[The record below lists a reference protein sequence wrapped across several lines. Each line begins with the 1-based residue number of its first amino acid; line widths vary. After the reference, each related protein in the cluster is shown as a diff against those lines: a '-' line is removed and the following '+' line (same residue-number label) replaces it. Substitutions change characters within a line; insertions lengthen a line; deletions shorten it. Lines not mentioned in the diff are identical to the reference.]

1 MKFINNSN
9 DLTRYLDVPV
19 KKNIDI
25 KSISTD
31 TRSIKKGA
39 LFIAIKGD
47 VFNGNDYVEIAI
59 SKDACLVITDDK
71 KFKDSKNKKIIYVS
85 NSILALRNISRNI
98 IKEYSGNIIGI
109 TGSNG
114 KTSTTNIIANSLKNC
129 SSTLKN
135 FNNEIGVPLS
145 IMNANRQ
152 SKSLVIEMGAA
163 KINDI
168 DYLSSFLKPNIG
180 VITNI
185 GNSHL
190 ESLKNIKG
198 VLKVKSELIRNIKK
212 SGCLV
217 IPSDNKSHLKLW
229 KNIRN
234 DINFITF
241 GLQAS
246 ADFYPSDIKYSLNQ
260 TQFYICSK
268 KYKVKLKVTTK
279 LAGEHNVKNILASFA
294 VSFFLKKPSQQFA
307 DSLNKKLNLITTR
320 QKQFK
325 WLRGSLLI
333 DDTYN
338 ANPDSVKKS
347 IDLLTLTNKRKV
359 LVLGDMLELGRFRK
373 KMHKDIGKYAAL
385 KKIDIFLGFGDLTKY
400 SVNSFGKKGLFFKSE
415 NDLRKHLS
423 ENINSKD
430 VVLLKGSRGMKM
442 ERFINV

>member
-9 DLTRYLDVPV
+9 DLTRYLGVPV

-47 VFNGNDYVEIAI
+47 IFNGNDYVEIAI
-59 SKDACLVITDDK
+59 SKEACLVITDDK

-114 KTSTTNIIANSLKNC
+114 KTTTTNIIANSLKNC

-234 DINFITF
+234 DIDFITF

-347 IDLLTLTNKRKV
+347 IDLLTSTNKRKV

-415 NDLRKHLS
+415 NDLRKYLS

>member
-185 GNSHL
+185 GYSHL

-198 VLKVKSELIRNIKK
+198 VFKVKSELIRNIKK
-212 SGCLV
+212 NGCLV
-217 IPSDNKSHLKLW
+217 IPNDNKSHLKLW

-234 DINFITF
+234 DIDFITF
-241 GLQAS
+241 GLKAS

-268 KYKVKLKVTTK
+268 KHKVKLKVTTK
-279 LAGEHNVKNILASFA
+279 LAGEHSVKNILASFA

-307 DSLNKKLNLITTR
+307 DSLNKKLDLITTR

-347 IDLLTLTNKRKV
+347 IDLLTSTNKRKV

-373 KMHKDIGKYAAL
+373 KLHKDIGKYAAL

-415 NDLRKHLS
+415 NDLRKYLS

>member
-9 DLTRYLDVPV
+9 DLTRYLGIPV

-47 VFNGNDYVEIAI
+47 FFNGNDYVENAI
-59 SKDACLVITDDK
+59 SKKACLAITDDK
-71 KFKDSKNKKIIYVS
+71 KFKDTKNKKIIYVS
-85 NSILALRNISRNI
+85 NSILALREISRNI
-98 IKEYSGNIIGI
+98 IKDYSGDIIGI

-114 KTSTTNIIANSLKNC
+114 KTSTTNIIANSLKSC

-145 IMNANRQ
+145 IMSANRE
-152 SKSLVIEMGAA
+152 SKNLVIEMGAA
-163 KINDI
+163 KLNDI
-168 DYLSSFLKPNIG
+168 NYLSSFLRPNVG

-190 ESLKNIKG
+190 QSLKNIRG
-198 VLKVKSELIRNIKK
+198 VFKVKSELITNIKK
-212 SGCLV
+212 GGCLV
-217 IPSDNKSHLKLW
+217 VPNDNKSHLKLW
-229 KNIRN
+229 KIIRN
-234 DINFITF
+234 DIDIITF
-241 GLQAS
+241 GLKPS
-246 ADFYPSDIKYSLNQ
+246 ADFYPSDIKYSLKQ

-268 KYKVKLKVTTK
+268 KYKVKLKVATK

-294 VSFFLKKPSQQFA
+294 VSFFLNKPSQVFA
-307 DSLNKKLNLITTR
+307 DSLNKKLDLITTR
-320 QKQFK
+320 QKQSK
-325 WLRGSLLI
+325 WLKNSLLI

-347 IDLLTLTNKRKV
+347 IDLLTSTNKRKV

-373 KMHKDIGKYAAL
+373 KMHKDIGKYAAF
-385 KKIDIFLGFGDLTKY
+385 KKIDIFLGFGNLTKY
-400 SVNSFGKKGLFFKSE
+400 SVESFGKKGFFYKNE
-415 NDLRKHLS
+415 DDLRKYLRK
-423 ENINSKD
+423 NINSND

>member
-1 MKFINNSN
+1 MKFINNSY
-9 DLTRYLDVPV
+9 DLTRYLGIPV

-47 VFNGNDYVEIAI
+47 FFNGNDYVENAI
-59 SKDACLVITDDK
+59 SQKACLVITDDK
-71 KFKDSKNKKIIYVS
+71 KFKDSKNKKIIYVN
-85 NSILALRNISRNI
+85 NSILALRKISRNI
-98 IKEYSGNIIGI
+98 IKDYSGNIIGI

-114 KTSTTNIIANSLKNC
+114 KTSTTNIIANSLKSC

-145 IMNANRQ
+145 IMSANRK
-152 SKSLVIEMGAA
+152 SKNLVIEMGAA
-163 KINDI
+163 KLNDI
-168 DYLSSFLKPNIG
+168 NYLSSFLRPNIG

-190 ESLKNIKG
+190 QSLKNIRG
-198 VLKVKSELIRNIKK
+198 VFKVKSELITNIKK
-212 SGCLV
+212 GGCLV
-217 IPSDNKSHLKLW
+217 VPNDNKSHLKLW
-229 KNIRN
+229 KIIRN
-234 DINFITF
+234 DIDIITF
-241 GLQAS
+241 GLKPS
-246 ADFYPSDIKYSLNQ
+246 ADFYPSDIKYSLEK

-268 KYKVKLKVTTK
+268 KYKVKLKVATK

-294 VSFFLKKPSQQFA
+294 VSFFLNKPSQIFA
-307 DSLNKKLNLITTR
+307 DSLNKKLDLITTR
-320 QKQFK
+320 QKHSK
-325 WLRGSLLI
+325 WLKNSLLI

-347 IDLLTLTNKRKV
+347 IDLLTSTNKRKV
-359 LVLGDMLELGRFRK
+359 FVLGDMLELGRFRK
-373 KMHKDIGKYAAL
+373 KMHKDIGKYAAF
-385 KKIDIFLGFGDLTKY
+385 KKIDIFLGFGNLTKY
-400 SVNSFGKKGLFFKSE
+400 SVESFGKKGFFFKNE
-415 NDLRKHLS
+415 DDLRKYLR

>member
-1 MKFINNSN
+1 MKFINNSD
-9 DLTRYLDVPV
+9 DLTRYLGIPV

-47 VFNGNDYVEIAI
+47 FFNGNDYVENAI
-59 SKDACLVITDDK
+59 SKKACLVITDDK
-71 KFKDSKNKKIIYVS
+71 KFKDTKNKKIIYVS
-85 NSILALRNISRNI
+85 NSILALRKISRNI
-98 IKEYSGNIIGI
+98 IKDYSGDIIGI

-114 KTSTTNIIANSLKNC
+114 KTSTTNIIANSLKSC

-145 IMNANRQ
+145 IMSANRE
-152 SKSLVIEMGAA
+152 SKNLVIEMGAA
-163 KINDI
+163 KLNDI
-168 DYLSSFLKPNIG
+168 NYLSSFLRPNVG

-190 ESLKNIKG
+190 QSLKNIRG
-198 VLKVKSELIRNIKK
+198 VFKVKSELITNIKK
-212 SGCLV
+212 GGCLV
-217 IPSDNKSHLKLW
+217 VPNDNKSHLKLW
-229 KNIRN
+229 KIIRN
-234 DINFITF
+234 DIDIITF
-241 GLQAS
+241 GLKPS
-246 ADFYPSDIKYSLNQ
+246 ADFYPSDIKYSLKQ

-268 KYKVKLKVTTK
+268 KYKVKLKVATK

-294 VSFFLKKPSQQFA
+294 VSFFLNKPSQVFA
-307 DSLNKKLNLITTR
+307 DSLNKKLDLITTR
-320 QKQFK
+320 QKQSK
-325 WLRGSLLI
+325 WLKNSLLI

-347 IDLLTLTNKRKV
+347 IDLLTSTNKRKV

-373 KMHKDIGKYAAL
+373 KMHKDIGKYAAF
-385 KKIDIFLGFGDLTKY
+385 KKIDIFLGFGNLTKY
-400 SVNSFGKKGLFFKSE
+400 SVESFGKKGFFYKNE
-415 NDLRKHLS
+415 DDLRKYLR

>member
-47 VFNGNDYVEIAI
+47 VFNGHDYVEIAI
-59 SKDACLVITDDK
+59 SKDACLIITDDK

-198 VLKVKSELIRNIKK
+198 VFKVKSELIRNIKK
-212 SGCLV
+212 NGCLV
-217 IPSDNKSHLKLW
+217 IPNDNKSHLKLW

-234 DINFITF
+234 DIDFITF
-241 GLQAS
+241 GLKAS

-268 KYKVKLKVTTK
+268 KHKVKLKVTTK

-307 DSLNKKLNLITTR
+307 DSLNKKLDLITTR

-347 IDLLTLTNKRKV
+347 IDLLTSTNKRKV

-373 KMHKDIGKYAAL
+373 KLHKDIGKYAAL

-415 NDLRKHLS
+415 NDLRKYLS

>member
-1 MKFINNSN
+1 M
-9 DLTRYLDVPV
+9 
-19 KKNIDI
+19 
-25 KSISTD
+25 
-31 TRSIKKGA
+31 
-39 LFIAIKGD
+39 
-47 VFNGNDYVEIAI
+47 
-59 SKDACLVITDDK
+59 VITDDK

-145 IMNANRQ
+145 IMNANKQ

-198 VLKVKSELIRNIKK
+198 VFKVKSELIRNIKK
-212 SGCLV
+212 NGCLV
-217 IPSDNKSHLKLW
+217 IPNDNKSHLKLW

-234 DINFITF
+234 DIDFITF
-241 GLQAS
+241 GLKSS

-268 KYKVKLKVTTK
+268 KHKVKLKVTTK

-307 DSLNKKLNLITTR
+307 DSLNKKLDLITTR

-347 IDLLTLTNKRKV
+347 IDLLTSTNKRKV

-415 NDLRKHLS
+415 NDLRKYLS

>member
-1 MKFINNSN
+1 MKFINNSD
-9 DLTRYLDVPV
+9 DLTRYLGIPV

-47 VFNGNDYVEIAI
+47 FFNGNDYVENAI
-59 SKDACLVITDDK
+59 SQKACLVITDDK
-71 KFKDSKNKKIIYVS
+71 KFKDSKNKKIIYVN
-85 NSILALRNISRNI
+85 NSILALRKISRNI
-98 IKEYSGNIIGI
+98 IKDYSGNIIGI

-114 KTSTTNIIANSLKNC
+114 KTSTTNIIANSLKSC

-145 IMNANRQ
+145 IMSANRE
-152 SKSLVIEMGAA
+152 SKNLVIEMGAA
-163 KINDI
+163 KLNDI
-168 DYLSSFLKPNIG
+168 NYLSSFLRPNVG

-190 ESLKNIKG
+190 QSLKNIRG
-198 VLKVKSELIRNIKK
+198 VFKVKSELITNIKK
-212 SGCLV
+212 GGCLV
-217 IPSDNKSHLKLW
+217 VPNDNKSHLKLW
-229 KNIRN
+229 KIIRN
-234 DINFITF
+234 DIDIITF
-241 GLQAS
+241 GLKPS
-246 ADFYPSDIKYSLNQ
+246 ADFYPSDIKYSLKQ

-268 KYKVKLKVTTK
+268 KYKVKLKVATK

-294 VSFFLKKPSQQFA
+294 VSFFLNKPSQVFA
-307 DSLNKKLNLITTR
+307 DSLNKKLDLITTR
-320 QKQFK
+320 QKQSK
-325 WLRGSLLI
+325 WLKNSLLI

-347 IDLLTLTNKRKV
+347 IDLLTSTNKRKV

-373 KMHKDIGKYAAL
+373 KMHKDIGKYAAF
-385 KKIDIFLGFGDLTKY
+385 KKIDIFLGFGNLTKY
-400 SVNSFGKKGLFFKSE
+400 SVESFGKKGFFYKNE
-415 NDLRKHLS
+415 DDLRKYLRK
-423 ENINSKD
+423 NINSND

>member
-9 DLTRYLDVPV
+9 DLTRYLGIPV

-47 VFNGNDYVEIAI
+47 FFNGNDYVENAI
-59 SKDACLVITDDK
+59 SQKACLVITDDK
-71 KFKDSKNKKIIYVS
+71 KFKDSKNKKIIYVN
-85 NSILALRNISRNI
+85 NSILALRKISRNI
-98 IKEYSGNIIGI
+98 IKDYSGNIIGI

-114 KTSTTNIIANSLKNC
+114 KTSTTNIIANSLKSC

-145 IMNANRQ
+145 IMSANRE
-152 SKSLVIEMGAA
+152 SKNLVIEMGAA
-163 KINDI
+163 KLNDI
-168 DYLSSFLKPNIG
+168 NYLSSFLRPNIG

-190 ESLKNIKG
+190 QSLKNIRG
-198 VLKVKSELIRNIKK
+198 VFKVKSELITNIKK
-212 SGCLV
+212 GGCLV
-217 IPSDNKSHLKLW
+217 VPNDNKSHLKLW
-229 KNIRN
+229 KIIRN
-234 DINFITF
+234 DIDIITF
-241 GLQAS
+241 GLKPS
-246 ADFYPSDIKYSLNQ
+246 ADFYPSDIKYSLEK

-268 KYKVKLKVTTK
+268 KYKVKLKVATK

-294 VSFFLKKPSQQFA
+294 VSFFLNKPSQVFA
-307 DSLNKKLNLITTR
+307 DSLNKKLDLITTR
-320 QKQFK
+320 QKQSK
-325 WLRGSLLI
+325 WLKNSLLI

-347 IDLLTLTNKRKV
+347 IDLLTSTNKRKV

-373 KMHKDIGKYAAL
+373 KMHKDIGKYAAF
-385 KKIDIFLGFGDLTKY
+385 KKIDIFLGFGNLTKY
-400 SVNSFGKKGLFFKSE
+400 SVESFGKKGFFFKNE
-415 NDLRKHLS
+415 DDLRKYLR

>member
-9 DLTRYLDVPV
+9 DLTRYLDAPV

-129 SSTLKN
+129 SSTLNN

-163 KINDI
+163 KLNDI
-168 DYLSSFLKPNIG
+168 NYLSSFLRPNVG

-190 ESLKNIKG
+190 ESLKNISG
-198 VLKVKSELIRNIKK
+198 VLKVKSELITNIKK
-212 SGCLV
+212 GGCLV
-217 IPSDNKSHLKLW
+217 VPNDSKGHLKLW

-234 DINFITF
+234 DINIITF
-241 GLQAS
+241 GLDAS
-246 ADFYPSDIKYSLNQ
+246 ADFYPTDIKYSLEQ

-268 KYKVKLKVTTK
+268 KYKIKLRLTTK

-294 VSFFLKKPSQQFA
+294 VSFFLKKPSQQFI
-307 DSLNKKLNLITTR
+307 DSLNKKIELIITR
-320 QKQFK
+320 QKHSKWFK
-325 WLRGSLLI
+325 GSLLI

-347 IDLLTLTNKRKV
+347 IDLLTSTNKRKV

-373 KMHKDIGKYAAL
+373 KMHKDVGKYAAL
-385 KKIDIFLGFGDLTKY
+385 KKIDIFLGFGNLTKY
-400 SVNSFGKKGLFFKSE
+400 SVESFGKKGLFFKRE
-415 NDLRKHLS
+415 DDLRKYLS
-423 ENINSKD
+423 KNINSRD

>member
-47 VFNGNDYVEIAI
+47 VFNGNDYVEIAV
-59 SKDACLVITDDK
+59 SKEACLVITDDK

-198 VLKVKSELIRNIKK
+198 VFKVKSELIRNIKK
-212 SGCLV
+212 NGCLV
-217 IPSDNKSHLKLW
+217 IPNENKSHLKLW

-234 DINFITF
+234 DIDFITF
-241 GLQAS
+241 GLKAS

-268 KYKVKLKVTTK
+268 KHKVKLKVTTK

-307 DSLNKKLNLITTR
+307 DSLNKKLDLITTR

-347 IDLLTLTNKRKV
+347 IDLLTSTNKRKV

-373 KMHKDIGKYAAL
+373 KLHKDIGKYAAL

-415 NDLRKHLS
+415 NDLRKYLS

>member
-19 KKNIDI
+19 KKNINI

-198 VLKVKSELIRNIKK
+198 VFKVKSELIRNIKK
-212 SGCLV
+212 NGCLV
-217 IPSDNKSHLKLW
+217 IPNDNKSHLKLW

-234 DINFITF
+234 DIDFITF
-241 GLQAS
+241 GLKAS

-268 KYKVKLKVTTK
+268 KHKVKLKVTTN

-307 DSLNKKLNLITTR
+307 DSLNKKLDLITTR

-347 IDLLTLTNKRKV
+347 IDLLTSTNKRKV

-373 KMHKDIGKYAAL
+373 KLHKDIGKYAAL

-415 NDLRKHLS
+415 NNLRKYLS

>member
-1 MKFINNSN
+1 MKFINNSY
-9 DLTRYLDVPV
+9 DLTRYLGIPV

-47 VFNGNDYVEIAI
+47 FFNGNDYVENAI
-59 SKDACLVITDDK
+59 SQKACLVITDDK
-71 KFKDSKNKKIIYVS
+71 KFKDSKNKKIIYVN
-85 NSILALRNISRNI
+85 NSILALRKISRNI
-98 IKEYSGNIIGI
+98 IKDYSGNIIGI

-114 KTSTTNIIANSLKNC
+114 KTSTTNIIANSLKSC

-145 IMNANRQ
+145 IMSANRK
-152 SKSLVIEMGAA
+152 SKNLVIEMGAA
-163 KINDI
+163 KLNDI
-168 DYLSSFLKPNIG
+168 NYLSSFLRPNIG

-190 ESLKNIKG
+190 QSLKNIRG
-198 VLKVKSELIRNIKK
+198 VFKVKSELITNIKK
-212 SGCLV
+212 GGCLV
-217 IPSDNKSHLKLW
+217 VPNDNKSHLKLW
-229 KNIRN
+229 KIIRN
-234 DINFITF
+234 DIDIITF
-241 GLQAS
+241 GLKPS
-246 ADFYPSDIKYSLNQ
+246 ADFYPSDIKYSLKQ

-268 KYKVKLKVTTK
+268 KYKVKLKVATK

-294 VSFFLKKPSQQFA
+294 VSFFLNKPSQVFA
-307 DSLNKKLNLITTR
+307 DSLNKKLDLITTR
-320 QKQFK
+320 QKQSK
-325 WLRGSLLI
+325 WLKNSLLI

-347 IDLLTLTNKRKV
+347 IDLLTSTNKRKV

-373 KMHKDIGKYAAL
+373 KMHKDIGKYAAF
-385 KKIDIFLGFGDLTKY
+385 KKIDIFLGFGNLTKY
-400 SVNSFGKKGLFFKSE
+400 SVESFGKKGFFYKNE
-415 NDLRKHLS
+415 DDLRKYLRK
-423 ENINSKD
+423 NINSND

>member
-1 MKFINNSN
+1 MKFINNSY
-9 DLTRYLDVPV
+9 DLTRYLGIPV

-47 VFNGNDYVEIAI
+47 FFNGNDYVENAI
-59 SKDACLVITDDK
+59 SQKACLVITDDK
-71 KFKDSKNKKIIYVS
+71 KFKDSKNKKIIYVN
-85 NSILALRNISRNI
+85 NSILALRKISRNI
-98 IKEYSGNIIGI
+98 IKDYSGNIIGI

-114 KTSTTNIIANSLKNC
+114 KTSTTNIIANSLKSC

-145 IMNANRQ
+145 IMSANRE
-152 SKSLVIEMGAA
+152 SKNLVIEMGAA
-163 KINDI
+163 KLNDI
-168 DYLSSFLKPNIG
+168 NYLSSFLRPNIG

-190 ESLKNIKG
+190 QSLKNIRG
-198 VLKVKSELIRNIKK
+198 VFKVKSELITNIKK
-212 SGCLV
+212 GGCLV
-217 IPSDNKSHLKLW
+217 VPNDNKSHLKLW
-229 KNIRN
+229 KIIRN
-234 DINFITF
+234 DIDIITF
-241 GLQAS
+241 GLKPS
-246 ADFYPSDIKYSLNQ
+246 ADFYPSDIKYSLEK

-268 KYKVKLKVTTK
+268 KYKVKLKVATK

-294 VSFFLKKPSQQFA
+294 VSFFLNKPSQTFA
-307 DSLNKKLNLITTR
+307 DSLNKKLDLITTR
-320 QKQFK
+320 QKHSK
-325 WLRGSLLI
+325 WLKNSLLI

-347 IDLLTLTNKRKV
+347 IDLLTSTNKRKV
-359 LVLGDMLELGRFRK
+359 FVLGDMLELGRFRK
-373 KMHKDIGKYAAL
+373 KMHKDIGKYAAF
-385 KKIDIFLGFGDLTKY
+385 KKIDIFLGFGNLTKY
-400 SVNSFGKKGLFFKSE
+400 SVESFGKKGFFFKNE
-415 NDLRKHLS
+415 DDLRKYLR

>member
-1 MKFINNSN
+1 MKFINNSY
-9 DLTRYLDVPV
+9 DLTRYLGIPV

-47 VFNGNDYVEIAI
+47 FFNGNDYVENAI
-59 SKDACLVITDDK
+59 SQKACLVITDDK
-71 KFKDSKNKKIIYVS
+71 KFKDSKNKKIIYVN
-85 NSILALRNISRNI
+85 NSILALRKISRNI
-98 IKEYSGNIIGI
+98 IKDYSGNIIGI

-114 KTSTTNIIANSLKNC
+114 KTSTTNIIANSLKSC

-145 IMNANRQ
+145 IMSANRK
-152 SKSLVIEMGAA
+152 SKNLVIEMGAA
-163 KINDI
+163 KLNDI
-168 DYLSSFLKPNIG
+168 NYLSSFLRPNIG

-190 ESLKNIKG
+190 QSLKNITG
-198 VLKVKSELIRNIKK
+198 VFKVKSELITNIKK

-217 IPSDNKSHLKLW
+217 VPNDNKSHLKLW
-229 KNIRN
+229 KIIRN
-234 DINFITF
+234 DIVIITF
-241 GLQAS
+241 GLKPS
-246 ADFYPSDIKYSLNQ
+246 ADFYPSDIKYSLEK

-268 KYKVKLKVTTK
+268 KYKVKLKVATK

-294 VSFFLKKPSQQFA
+294 VSFFLNKPSQTFA
-307 DSLNKKLNLITTR
+307 DSLNKKLDLITTR
-320 QKQFK
+320 QKHSK
-325 WLRGSLLI
+325 WLKNSLLI

-347 IDLLTLTNKRKV
+347 IDLLTSTNKRKV

-373 KMHKDIGKYAAL
+373 KMHKDIGKYAVF
-385 KKIDIFLGFGDLTKY
+385 KKIDIFLGFGNLTKY
-400 SVNSFGKKGLFFKSE
+400 SVESFGKNGFFFKNE
-415 NDLRKHLS
+415 DDLRKYLR

>member
-1 MKFINNSN
+1 MKFINNSY
-9 DLTRYLDVPV
+9 DLTRYLGIPV

-47 VFNGNDYVEIAI
+47 FFNGNDYVENAI
-59 SKDACLVITDDK
+59 SQKACLVITDDK
-71 KFKDSKNKKIIYVS
+71 KFKDSKNKKIIYVN
-85 NSILALRNISRNI
+85 NSILALRKISRNI
-98 IKEYSGNIIGI
+98 IKDYSGNIIGI

-114 KTSTTNIIANSLKNC
+114 KTSTTNIIANSLKSC

-145 IMNANRQ
+145 IMSANRE
-152 SKSLVIEMGAA
+152 SKNLVIEMGAA
-163 KINDI
+163 KLNDI
-168 DYLSSFLKPNIG
+168 NYLSSFLRPNVG

-190 ESLKNIKG
+190 QSLKNIRG
-198 VLKVKSELIRNIKK
+198 VFKVKSELITNIKK
-212 SGCLV
+212 GGCLV
-217 IPSDNKSHLKLW
+217 VPNDNKSHLKLW
-229 KNIRN
+229 KIIRN
-234 DINFITF
+234 DIDIITF
-241 GLQAS
+241 GLKPS
-246 ADFYPSDIKYSLNQ
+246 ADFYPSDIKYSLEK

-268 KYKVKLKVTTK
+268 KYKVKLKVATK

-294 VSFFLKKPSQQFA
+294 VSFFLNKPSQTFA
-307 DSLNKKLNLITTR
+307 DSLNKKLDLITTR
-320 QKQFK
+320 QKHSK
-325 WLRGSLLI
+325 WLKNSLLI

-347 IDLLTLTNKRKV
+347 IDLLTSTNKRKV
-359 LVLGDMLELGRFRK
+359 FVLGDMLELGRFRK
-373 KMHKDIGKYAAL
+373 KMHKDIGKYAAF
-385 KKIDIFLGFGDLTKY
+385 KKIDIFLGFGNLTKY
-400 SVNSFGKKGLFFKSE
+400 SVESFGKKGFFYKNE
-415 NDLRKHLS
+415 DDLRKYLRK
-423 ENINSKD
+423 NINSND

>member
-19 KKNIDI
+19 KKNINI

-198 VLKVKSELIRNIKK
+198 VFKVKSELIRNIKK
-212 SGCLV
+212 NGCLV
-217 IPSDNKSHLKLW
+217 IPNDNKSHLKLW

-234 DINFITF
+234 DIDFITF
-241 GLQAS
+241 GLKAS

-268 KYKVKLKVTTK
+268 KHKVKLKVTTK

-307 DSLNKKLNLITTR
+307 DSLNKKLDLITTR

-347 IDLLTLTNKRKV
+347 IDLLTSTNKRKV

-373 KMHKDIGKYAAL
+373 KLHKDIGKYAAL

-415 NDLRKHLS
+415 NNLRKYLS

>member
-1 MKFINNSN
+1 MKFINNSY
-9 DLTRYLDVPV
+9 DLTRYLGIPV

-47 VFNGNDYVEIAI
+47 FFNGNDYVENAI
-59 SKDACLVITDDK
+59 SQKACLVITDDK
-71 KFKDSKNKKIIYVS
+71 KFKDTKNKKIIYVS
-85 NSILALRNISRNI
+85 NSILALRKISRNI
-98 IKEYSGNIIGI
+98 IKDYSGDIIGI

-114 KTSTTNIIANSLKNC
+114 KTSTTNIIANSLKSC

-145 IMNANRQ
+145 IMSANRE
-152 SKSLVIEMGAA
+152 SKNLVIEMGAA
-163 KINDI
+163 KLNDI
-168 DYLSSFLKPNIG
+168 NYLSSFLRPNVG

-190 ESLKNIKG
+190 QSLKNIRG
-198 VLKVKSELIRNIKK
+198 VFKVKSELITNIKK
-212 SGCLV
+212 GGCLV
-217 IPSDNKSHLKLW
+217 VPNDNKSHLKLW
-229 KNIRN
+229 KIIRN
-234 DINFITF
+234 DIDIITF
-241 GLQAS
+241 GLKPS
-246 ADFYPSDIKYSLNQ
+246 ADFYPSDIKYSLKQ

-268 KYKVKLKVTTK
+268 KYKVKLKVATK

-294 VSFFLKKPSQQFA
+294 VSFFLNKPSQVFA
-307 DSLNKKLNLITTR
+307 DSLNKKLDLITTR
-320 QKQFK
+320 QKHSK
-325 WLRGSLLI
+325 WLKNSLLI

-347 IDLLTLTNKRKV
+347 IDLLTSTNKRKV
-359 LVLGDMLELGRFRK
+359 FVLGDMLELGRFRK
-373 KMHKDIGKYAAL
+373 KMHKDIGKYAAF
-385 KKIDIFLGFGDLTKY
+385 KKIDIFLGFGNLTKY
-400 SVNSFGKKGLFFKSE
+400 SVESFGKKGFFYKNE
-415 NDLRKHLS
+415 DDLRKYLRK
-423 ENINSKD
+423 NINSND

>member
-19 KKNIDI
+19 KKNINI

-198 VLKVKSELIRNIKK
+198 VFKVKSELIRNIKK
-212 SGCLV
+212 NGCLV
-217 IPSDNKSHLKLW
+217 IPNDNKSHLKLW

-234 DINFITF
+234 DIDFITF
-241 GLQAS
+241 GLKAS

-268 KYKVKLKVTTK
+268 KHKVKLKVTTK

-307 DSLNKKLNLITTR
+307 DSLNKKLDLITTR

-347 IDLLTLTNKRKV
+347 IDLLTSTNKRKV

-373 KMHKDIGKYAAL
+373 KLHKDIGKYAAL

-415 NDLRKHLS
+415 NDLKKYLS

>member
-39 LFIAIKGD
+39 LFIDIKGD
-47 VFNGNDYVEIAI
+47 VFNGNDYVEIAL
-59 SKDACLVITDDK
+59 SKEACLVITDDK

-198 VLKVKSELIRNIKK
+198 VFKVKSELIRNIKK
-212 SGCLV
+212 NGCLV
-217 IPSDNKSHLKLW
+217 IPNENKSHLKLW

-234 DINFITF
+234 DIDFITF
-241 GLQAS
+241 GLKAS

-268 KYKVKLKVTTK
+268 KHKVKLKVTTK

-294 VSFFLKKPSQQFA
+294 VSFFLKKPSQEFA
-307 DSLNKKLNLITTR
+307 DSLNKKLDLITTR

-347 IDLLTLTNKRKV
+347 IDLLTSTNKRKV

-373 KMHKDIGKYAAL
+373 KLHKDIGKYAAL

-415 NDLRKHLS
+415 NDLRKYLS

>member
-1 MKFINNSN
+1 MKFINNSD
-9 DLTRYLDVPV
+9 DLTRYLGIPV

-47 VFNGNDYVEIAI
+47 FFNGNNYVENAI
-59 SKDACLVITDDK
+59 SQKACLVITDDK
-71 KFKDSKNKKIIYVS
+71 KFKDSKNKKIIYVN
-85 NSILALRNISRNI
+85 NSILALRKISRNI
-98 IKEYSGNIIGI
+98 IKDYSGNIIGI

-114 KTSTTNIIANSLKNC
+114 KTSTTNIIANSLKSC

-145 IMNANRQ
+145 IMSANRE
-152 SKSLVIEMGAA
+152 SKNLVIEMGAA
-163 KINDI
+163 KLNDI
-168 DYLSSFLKPNIG
+168 NYLSSFLRPNIG

-190 ESLKNIKG
+190 QSLKNIRG
-198 VLKVKSELIRNIKK
+198 VFKVKSELITNIKK
-212 SGCLV
+212 GGCLV
-217 IPSDNKSHLKLW
+217 VPNDNKSHLKLW
-229 KNIRN
+229 KIIRN
-234 DINFITF
+234 DIDIITF
-241 GLQAS
+241 GLKPS
-246 ADFYPSDIKYSLNQ
+246 ADFYPSDIKYSLKQ

-268 KYKVKLKVTTK
+268 KYKVKLKVATK

-294 VSFFLKKPSQQFA
+294 VSFFLNKPSQVFA
-307 DSLNKKLNLITTR
+307 DSLNKKLDLITTR
-320 QKQFK
+320 QKQSK
-325 WLRGSLLI
+325 WLKNSLLI

-347 IDLLTLTNKRKV
+347 IDLLTSTNKRKV

-373 KMHKDIGKYAAL
+373 KMHKDIGKYAAF
-385 KKIDIFLGFGDLTKY
+385 KKIDIFLGFGNLTKY
-400 SVNSFGKKGLFFKSE
+400 SVESFGKKGFFYKNE
-415 NDLRKHLS
+415 DDLRKYLRK
-423 ENINSKD
+423 NINSND

>member
-9 DLTRYLDVPV
+9 DLTRYLGVRV

-47 VFNGNDYVEIAI
+47 IFNGNDYVEIAI
-59 SKDACLVITDDK
+59 SKEACLVITDDK

-114 KTSTTNIIANSLKNC
+114 KTTTTNIIANSLKNC

-198 VLKVKSELIRNIKK
+198 VFKVKSELIRNIKK

-347 IDLLTLTNKRKV
+347 IDLLTSTNKRKV

-415 NDLRKHLS
+415 NDLRKYLS

>member
-1 MKFINNSN
+1 MKFINNSY
-9 DLTRYLDVPV
+9 DLTRYLGIPV

-47 VFNGNDYVEIAI
+47 FFNGNDYVENAI
-59 SKDACLVITDDK
+59 SQKACLVITDDK
-71 KFKDSKNKKIIYVS
+71 KFKDSKNKKIIYVN
-85 NSILALRNISRNI
+85 NSILALRKISRNI
-98 IKEYSGNIIGI
+98 IKDYSGNIIGI

-114 KTSTTNIIANSLKNC
+114 KTSTTNIIANSLKSC

-145 IMNANRQ
+145 IMSANRK
-152 SKSLVIEMGAA
+152 SKNLVIEMGAA
-163 KINDI
+163 KLNDI
-168 DYLSSFLKPNIG
+168 NYLSSFLRPNIG

-190 ESLKNIKG
+190 QSLKNIRG
-198 VLKVKSELIRNIKK
+198 VFKVKSELITNIKK
-212 SGCLV
+212 GGCLV
-217 IPSDNKSHLKLW
+217 VPNDNKSHLKLW
-229 KNIRN
+229 KIIRN
-234 DINFITF
+234 DIDIITF
-241 GLQAS
+241 GLKPS
-246 ADFYPSDIKYSLNQ
+246 ADFYPSDIKYSLEK

-268 KYKVKLKVTTK
+268 KYKVKLKVATE

-294 VSFFLKKPSQQFA
+294 VSFFLNKPSQTFA
-307 DSLNKKLNLITTR
+307 DSLNKKLDLITTR
-320 QKQFK
+320 QKHSK
-325 WLRGSLLI
+325 WLKNSLLI

-347 IDLLTLTNKRKV
+347 IDLLTSTNKRKV
-359 LVLGDMLELGRFRK
+359 FVLGDMLELGRFRK
-373 KMHKDIGKYAAL
+373 KMHKDIGKYAAF
-385 KKIDIFLGFGDLTKY
+385 KKIDIFLGFGNLTKY
-400 SVNSFGKKGLFFKSE
+400 SVESFGKKGFFFKNE
-415 NDLRKHLS
+415 DDLRKYLR

>member
-1 MKFINNSN
+1 
-9 DLTRYLDVPV
+9 
-19 KKNIDI
+19 
-25 KSISTD
+25 
-31 TRSIKKGA
+31 
-39 LFIAIKGD
+39 
-47 VFNGNDYVEIAI
+47 
-59 SKDACLVITDDK
+59 LVITDDK

-114 KTSTTNIIANSLKNC
+114 KTTTTNIIANSLKNC

-198 VLKVKSELIRNIKK
+198 VFKVKSELIRNIKK
-212 SGCLV
+212 NGCLV
-217 IPSDNKSHLKLW
+217 IPNDNKSHLKLW

-234 DINFITF
+234 DIDFITF
-241 GLQAS
+241 GLKAS

-268 KYKVKLKVTTK
+268 KHKVKLKVTTK

-307 DSLNKKLNLITTR
+307 DSLNKKLDLITTR

-347 IDLLTLTNKRKV
+347 IDLLTSTNKRKV

-373 KMHKDIGKYAAL
+373 KLHKDIGKYAAL

-415 NDLRKHLS
+415 NDLRKYLS

>member
-25 KSISTD
+25 KCISTD
-31 TRSIKKGA
+31 TRTIKKGA

-198 VLKVKSELIRNIKK
+198 VFKVKSELIRNIKK
-212 SGCLV
+212 NGCLV
-217 IPSDNKSHLKLW
+217 IPNDNKSHLKLW

-234 DINFITF
+234 DIDFITF
-241 GLQAS
+241 GLKAS

-268 KYKVKLKVTTK
+268 KHKVKLKVTTK

-307 DSLNKKLNLITTR
+307 DSLNKKLDLITTR

-347 IDLLTLTNKRKV
+347 IDLLTSTNKRKV

-373 KMHKDIGKYAAL
+373 KLHKDIGKYAAL

-415 NDLRKHLS
+415 NDLRKYLS

>member
-71 KFKDSKNKKIIYVS
+71 KFKHSKNKKIIYVS

-198 VLKVKSELIRNIKK
+198 VFKVKSELIRNIKK

-234 DINFITF
+234 DIDFITF
-241 GLQAS
+241 GLKAS

-268 KYKVKLKVTTK
+268 KHKVKLKVTTK

-294 VSFFLKKPSQQFA
+294 VSFFLRKPSQQFA
-307 DSLNKKLNLITTR
+307 DSLNKKLDLITTR

-347 IDLLTLTNKRKV
+347 IDLLTSTNKRKV

-373 KMHKDIGKYAAL
+373 KMHEDIGKYAAL

-415 NDLRKHLS
+415 NDLRKYLS

>member
-1 MKFINNSN
+1 MKFINNSY
-9 DLTRYLDVPV
+9 DLTRYLGIPV

-47 VFNGNDYVEIAI
+47 FFNGNDYVENAI
-59 SKDACLVITDDK
+59 SQKACLVITDDK
-71 KFKDSKNKKIIYVS
+71 KFKDSKNKKIIYVN
-85 NSILALRNISRNI
+85 NSILALRKISRNI
-98 IKEYSGNIIGI
+98 IKDYSGNIIGI

-114 KTSTTNIIANSLKNC
+114 KTSTTNIIANSLKSC

-145 IMNANRQ
+145 IMSANRK
-152 SKSLVIEMGAA
+152 SKNLVIEMGAA
-163 KINDI
+163 KLNDI
-168 DYLSSFLKPNIG
+168 NYLSSFLRPNIG

-190 ESLKNIKG
+190 QSLKNIRG
-198 VLKVKSELIRNIKK
+198 VFKVKSELITNIKK
-212 SGCLV
+212 GGCLV
-217 IPSDNKSHLKLW
+217 VPNDNKSHLKLW
-229 KNIRN
+229 KIIRN
-234 DINFITF
+234 DIDIITF
-241 GLQAS
+241 GLKPS
-246 ADFYPSDIKYSLNQ
+246 ADFYPSDIKYSLEK

-268 KYKVKLKVTTK
+268 KYKVKLKVATK

-294 VSFFLKKPSQQFA
+294 VSFFLNKPSQVFA
-307 DSLNKKLNLITTR
+307 DSLNKKLDLITTR
-320 QKQFK
+320 QKQSK
-325 WLRGSLLI
+325 WLKNSLLI

-347 IDLLTLTNKRKV
+347 IDLLTSTNKRKV
-359 LVLGDMLELGRFRK
+359 FVLGDMLELGRFRK
-373 KMHKDIGKYAAL
+373 KMHKDIGKYAAF
-385 KKIDIFLGFGDLTKY
+385 KKIDIFLGFGNLTKY
-400 SVNSFGKKGLFFKSE
+400 SVESFGKKGFFFKNE
-415 NDLRKHLS
+415 DDLRKYLR

>member
-1 MKFINNSN
+1 MKFINNSY
-9 DLTRYLDVPV
+9 DLTRYLGIPV

-47 VFNGNDYVEIAI
+47 FFNGNDYVENAI
-59 SKDACLVITDDK
+59 SQKACLVITDDK
-71 KFKDSKNKKIIYVS
+71 KFKDSKNKKIIYVN
-85 NSILALRNISRNI
+85 NSILALRKISRNI
-98 IKEYSGNIIGI
+98 IKDYSGNIIGI

-114 KTSTTNIIANSLKNC
+114 KTSTTNIIANSLKSC

-145 IMNANRQ
+145 IMSANRK
-152 SKSLVIEMGAA
+152 SKNLVIEMGAA
-163 KINDI
+163 KLNDI
-168 DYLSSFLKPNIG
+168 NYLSSFLRPNIG

-190 ESLKNIKG
+190 QSLKNIRG
-198 VLKVKSELIRNIKK
+198 VFKVKSELITNIKK
-212 SGCLV
+212 GGCLV
-217 IPSDNKSHLKLW
+217 VPNDNKSHLKLW
-229 KNIRN
+229 KIIRN
-234 DINFITF
+234 DIDIITF
-241 GLQAS
+241 GLKPS
-246 ADFYPSDIKYSLNQ
+246 ADFYPSDIKYSLEK

-268 KYKVKLKVTTK
+268 KYKVKLKVATK

-294 VSFFLKKPSQQFA
+294 VSFFLNKPSQVFA
-307 DSLNKKLNLITTR
+307 DSLNKKLDLITTR
-320 QKQFK
+320 QKQSK
-325 WLRGSLLI
+325 WLKNSLLI

-347 IDLLTLTNKRKV
+347 IDLLTSTNKRKV

-373 KMHKDIGKYAAL
+373 KMHKDIGKYAAF
-385 KKIDIFLGFGDLTKY
+385 KKIDIFLGFGNLTKY
-400 SVNSFGKKGLFFKSE
+400 SVESFGKKGFFYKNE
-415 NDLRKHLS
+415 DDLRKYLRK
-423 ENINSKD
+423 NINSND

>member
-19 KKNIDI
+19 KKNINI

-59 SKDACLVITDDK
+59 SKDACLVITDNK
-71 KFKDSKNKKIIYVS
+71 IFKDSKNKKIIYVS

-198 VLKVKSELIRNIKK
+198 VFKVKSELIRNIKK
-212 SGCLV
+212 NGCLV
-217 IPSDNKSHLKLW
+217 IPNDNKSHLKLW

-234 DINFITF
+234 DIDFITF
-241 GLQAS
+241 GLKAS

-268 KYKVKLKVTTK
+268 KHKVKLKVTTK

-307 DSLNKKLNLITTR
+307 DSLNKKLDLITTR

-347 IDLLTLTNKRKV
+347 IDLLTSTNKRKV

-373 KMHKDIGKYAAL
+373 KLHKDIGKYAAL

-415 NDLRKHLS
+415 NDLRKYLS

>member
-198 VLKVKSELIRNIKK
+198 VFKVKSELIRNIKK
-212 SGCLV
+212 NGCLV
-217 IPSDNKSHLKLW
+217 IPNENKSHLKLW

-234 DINFITF
+234 DIDFLTF
-241 GLQAS
+241 GLKAS

-260 TQFYICSK
+260 TQFCICSK

-307 DSLNKKLNLITTR
+307 DSLNKKLDLITTR

-347 IDLLTLTNKRKV
+347 IDLLTSTNKRKV

-373 KMHKDIGKYAAL
+373 KLHKDIGKYAAL

-415 NDLRKHLS
+415 NDLRKYLS

>member
-19 KKNIDI
+19 KKNINI

-198 VLKVKSELIRNIKK
+198 VFKVKSELIRNIKK
-212 SGCLV
+212 NGCLV
-217 IPSDNKSHLKLW
+217 IPNDNKSHLKLW

-234 DINFITF
+234 DIDFLTF
-241 GLQAS
+241 GLKAS

-307 DSLNKKLNLITTR
+307 DSLNKKLDLITTR

-347 IDLLTLTNKRKV
+347 IDLLTSTNKRKV

-373 KMHKDIGKYAAL
+373 KLHKDIGKYAAL

-415 NDLRKHLS
+415 NDLKKYLS

>member
-47 VFNGNDYVEIAI
+47 VFNGNDYVEIAL
-59 SKDACLVITDDK
+59 SKEACLVITDDK

-198 VLKVKSELIRNIKK
+198 VFKVKSELIRNIKK
-212 SGCLV
+212 NGCLV
-217 IPSDNKSHLKLW
+217 IPNDNKSHLKLW

-234 DINFITF
+234 DIDFITF
-241 GLQAS
+241 GLKAS

-268 KYKVKLKVTTK
+268 KHKVTLKVRTK

-307 DSLNKKLNLITTR
+307 DSLNKKLDLITTR

-347 IDLLTLTNKRKV
+347 IDLLTSTNKRKV

-373 KMHKDIGKYAAL
+373 KLHKDIGKYAAL

-415 NDLRKHLS
+415 NDLRKYLS

>member
-9 DLTRYLDVPV
+9 DLTRYLGVRV

-47 VFNGNDYVEIAI
+47 IFNGNDYVEIAI
-59 SKDACLVITDDK
+59 SKEACLVITDDK

-114 KTSTTNIIANSLKNC
+114 KTTTTNIIANSLKNC

-198 VLKVKSELIRNIKK
+198 VFKVKSELIRNIKK

-234 DINFITF
+234 DIDFITF

-347 IDLLTLTNKRKV
+347 IDLLTSTNKRKV

-415 NDLRKHLS
+415 NDLRKYLN